1 MSIYKSK
8 AMFIAFARILE
19 ATFTTRSISLGATI
33 KSARAQSASFLR
45 KLYSLVC
52 KFSSFAKSL
61 TNA

>member
-1 MSIYKSK
+1 MSVYKSK

-33 KSARAQSASFLR
+33 KSESRLSASFWR
-45 KLYSLVC
+45 KAYSLIC
-52 KFSSFAKSL
+52 IFSSFANSF